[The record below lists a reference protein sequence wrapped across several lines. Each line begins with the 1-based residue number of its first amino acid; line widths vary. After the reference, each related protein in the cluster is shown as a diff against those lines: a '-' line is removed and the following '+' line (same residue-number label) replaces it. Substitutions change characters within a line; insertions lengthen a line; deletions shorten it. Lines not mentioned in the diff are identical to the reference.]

1 MNQPPNNPYGAPPG
15 PGGYGYPAGGPPA
28 GGPPAFGG
36 PAAPPP
42 GFAPPGQPNFGAP
55 GGGGSGDAAKKV
67 AIPATLMLILSGLA
81 ILVSIANIVLNL
93 LGVGMGAMSGDTDLA
108 MNQAFSG
115 AAGVVSA
122 VIAVIVNAVV
132 VFGALKMKKLE
143 SYTFSLVSAVLFAL
157 PCSVCC
163 LVNMPIGI
171 WAIVTLMNAE
181 VKAAF
186 RG

>member
-15 PGGYGYPAGGPPA
+15 PGGYGYPAAGSPA
-28 GGPPAFGG
+28 GFGA

-42 GFAPPGQPNFGAP
+42 GFNPPGQPNFAAP

-81 ILVSIANIVLNL
+81 ILLSIVNVILNL
-93 LGVGMGAMSGDTDLA
+93 LGVGLGAMSGDTDLA

-115 AAGVVSA
+115 VAGVVSA
-122 VIAVIVNAVV
+122 VIAIIINAVV
-132 VFGALKMKKLE
+132 VFGAIKMKKLE
-143 SYTFSLVSAVLFAL
+143 SWTFSLVSAILFTL

-163 LVNMPIGI
+163 LVNTPIGI
-171 WAIVTLMNAE
+171 WAIVTLVNAE